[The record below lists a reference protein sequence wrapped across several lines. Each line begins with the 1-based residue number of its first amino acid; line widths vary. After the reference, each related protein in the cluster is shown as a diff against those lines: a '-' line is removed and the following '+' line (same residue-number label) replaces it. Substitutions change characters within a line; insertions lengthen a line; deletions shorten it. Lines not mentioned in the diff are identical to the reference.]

1 LYKNIKEMDKAEIP
15 TIFYIINKSSKFQHL
30 KNASTSSIGSAY
42 NSSFNGSPSYSPL
55 GGSLSGNANDNF
67 SKTNGSTG
75 SGTSS
80 KKSSDED
87 LDKAHLDTIAS
98 TSSSPNSVKKLVRK
112 YWLYI
117 IYCFKIESTIQ
128 HFGTPPYSSPLQRA
142 LPQHSAS
149 SSVSSNQNYPN
160 QQQET
165 AQVKNLSPSR
175 NGGSPPTTQ
184 QHQNDQKQDHQ
195 KENDN
200 SRKNVKNN
208 EGY

>member
-1 LYKNIKEMDKAEIP
+1 
-15 TIFYIINKSSKFQHL
+15 
-30 KNASTSSIGSAY
+30 
-42 NSSFNGSPSYSPL
+42 
-55 GGSLSGNANDNF
+55 
-67 SKTNGSTG
+67 
-75 SGTSS
+75 
-80 KKSSDED
+80 
-87 LDKAHLDTIAS
+87 
-98 TSSSPNSVKKLVRK
+98 
-112 YWLYI
+112 
-117 IYCFKIESTIQ
+117 
-128 HFGTPPYSSPLQRA
+128 LQRA

-175 NGGSPPTTQ
+175 NGGSPTTQ